1 MEFITSDV
9 DVTGVT
15 SYVCALNGCKRTN
28 IDEARY
34 VFIRMSGRKQTERL
48 ARPKKTDFAALSP
61 CSKTRAQ
68 HIERANYG
76 AKI

>member
-15 SYVCALNGCKRTN
+15 SYVCALFGCKTTN

-34 VFIRMSGRKQTERL
+34 VFMRMSGGKQTERL
-48 ARPKKTDFAALSP
+48 ARLKKIDFSALPP
-61 CSKTRAQ
+61 CSQTRDST
-68 HIERANYG
+68 
-76 AKI
+76 